1 MKYGL
6 CGALLLSVLTGC
18 AGSDAEKANV
28 GTTANSSEL
37 VEKMNTESPQPD
49 QPTPTAAAEPST
61 PVDVKILSY
70 DEIQKL
76 IASHKGKVVIMD
88 AWSTSCE
95 PCVEEFPN
103 LVALHK
109 KYGPDKVACI
119 SLSFDYEGI
128 GKPADVVPVVKEFL
142 AKQGATFDNVVSS
155 DDSETLYKKMQLAS
169 VPAVYVY
176 NQQGE
181 LAKRFDNEMIE
192 KEEDAFNYQ
201 HVGKLVAELVEQ
213 GQAAE

>member
-1 MKYGL
+1 MKHCLWG
-6 CGALLLSVLTGC
+6 LLLLGVVAGCEQAGTG
-18 AGSDAEKANV
+18 AAQPLDGAPTGDLSAVE
-28 GTTANSSEL
+28 TTDSAA
-37 VEKMNTESPQPD
+37 NTE
-49 QPTPTAAAEPST
+49 PTAAAADNVAAA
-61 PVDVKILSY
+61 VDVKILSH

-76 IASHKGKVVIMD
+76 IASHKGKVVVMD

-128 GKPADVVPVVKEFL
+128 GKPEDVVPAVKEFL
-142 AKQGATFDNVVSS
+142 VKQGATFDNVVSS

-201 HVGKLVAELVEQ
+201 HVGKLVAELVQ
-213 GQAAE
+213 GK

>member
-1 MKYGL
+1 MM
-6 CGALLLSVLTGC
+6 TGC
-18 AGSDAEKANV
+18 EQTAPSSSAQATQETDGAPTSDVPAVE
-28 GTTANSSEL
+28 TTEQPSNAAP
-37 VEKMNTESPQPD
+37 VAASPQT
-49 QPTPTAAAEPST
+49 QVSAVE
-61 PVDVKILSY
+61 VKILNY
-70 DEIQKL
+70 DAIQKL
-76 IASHKGKVVIMD
+76 IASHKGKVVVMD

-128 GKPADVVPVVKEFL
+128 GKPEDVVPAVKDFL
-142 AKQGATFDNVVSS
+142 IKQGATFDNVVSS
-155 DDSETLYKKMQLAS
+155 DDSEALYKKMKLAS

-181 LAKRFDNEMIE
+181 LAKRFDNEQIE

-201 HVGKLVAELVEQ
+201 HIGKLVAELIV
-213 GQAAE
+213 GQ

>member
-1 MKYGL
+1 MKYCL
-6 CGALLLSVLTGC
+6 CGLLLLGIVTGC
-18 AGSDAEKANV
+18 EQAGPGSA
-28 GTTANSSEL
+28 GQSTQEL
-37 VEKMNTESPQPD
+37 D
-49 QPTPTAAAEPST
+49 GTPTGNLSAVEPADSADSAAQAAAPA
-61 PVDVKILSY
+61 PAAAVDVKILSH

-76 IASHKGKVVIMD
+76 IASHKGKVVVMD

-109 KYGPDKVACI
+109 KYGPEKVACI

-128 GKPADVVPVVKEFL
+128 GKPEDVVPAVKDFL
-142 AKQGATFDNVVSS
+142 VKQGATFDNVVSS
-155 DDSETLYKKMQLAS
+155 DDSETLYKKMKLAS
-169 VPAVYVY
+169 VPAVYVF

-201 HVGKLVAELVEQ
+201 HVGKLVAELVE
-213 GQAAE
+213 GK